1 MKNFNR
7 NSLRA
12 VLSIASV
19 AILLTA
25 TSCSSEISISANK
38 DCSTDFEFSADIG
51 NAVYSTIQAVT
62 AGLNEINNAASAEQN
77 TTSKDM
83 PLFSSAQIEKAFS
96 TSDVKNL
103 KVQTPTVSSITVS
116 GTALA
121 PDEQTSVI
129 EKDNMKIAN
138 FITCTKNSLTL
149 IVALSTVQ
157 NLVASLPEEPKSY
170 LDLLMAPVL
179 TGEEMSEDDYISL
192 IGAVYGEKMQKEFS
206 DASVKIT
213 LVPPEGCSLK
223 KSALSD
229 TKNVKT
235 SSNKAVFTIS
245 LVEFLTLSS
254 AKTFSI
260 AW

>member
-1 MKNFNR
+1 MKDFNR

-62 AGLNEINNAASAEQN
+62 AGLNEINDTASTQN
-77 TTSKDM
+77 TTYKDM

-149 IVALSTVQ
+149 IVAPSTVQ

-192 IGAVYGEKMQKEFS
+192 IGAVYGEKMQKEFA

-235 SSNKAVFTIS
+235 SLNKAVFTIS
-245 LVEFLTLSS
+245 LAEFLTLNS

-260 AW
+260 TW

>member
-7 NSLRA
+7 NSLRV

-38 DCSTDFEFSADIG
+38 DCSTNFEFSADIG
-51 NAVYSTIQAVT
+51 NAVYSTIQSVT
-62 AGLNEINNAASAEQN
+62 AGLNEINDTASTQS

-103 KVQTPTVSSITVS
+103 KVQIPTVSSITVS

-149 IVALSTVQ
+149 IVAPSTVQ

-179 TGEEMSEDDYISL
+179 TGEEMSTDDYISL
-192 IGAVYGEKMQKEFS
+192 IGAVYGEKMQNEFA
-206 DASVKIT
+206 DASVKI
-213 LVPPEGCSLK
+213 
-223 KSALSD
+223 
-229 TKNVKT
+229 
-235 SSNKAVFTIS
+235 
-245 LVEFLTLSS
+245 
-254 AKTFSI
+254 
-260 AW
+260 